1 MEALAGFDRRSG
13 GFEEAEKM
21 VFGIVGTLAP
31 RTSSLLNK
39 SQKWSWRSGTFEFA
53 GAARGC
59 LRKSWR
65 GR

>member
-21 VFGIVGTLAP
+21 VFGIVGMLAP
-31 RTSSLLNK
+31 RTSSLLNE
-39 SQKWSWRSGTFEFA
+39 SQKWSWRSGTSNL
-53 GAARGC
+53 RGQR